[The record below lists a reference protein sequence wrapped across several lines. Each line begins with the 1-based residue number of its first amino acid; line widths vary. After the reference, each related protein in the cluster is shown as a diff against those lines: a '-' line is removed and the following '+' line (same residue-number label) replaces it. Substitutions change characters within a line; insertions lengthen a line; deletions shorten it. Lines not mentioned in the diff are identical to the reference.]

1 MSCLVVVGPCWRAR
15 GIAVCG
21 WRDLERT
28 SSSARWVGRF
38 GGSNEVV
45 GSPFAGSFVRVDPQA
60 RISTTMGKSFQW
72 PRTRENFDRRSDGR
86 FQSSSVAGNVH
97 PAGHGGVS
105 TVATATSNGSSVRGE
120 IKQGRA
126 REIPRQRV
134 VSVGRCPLDGH
145 VSTAIR
151 CVDTMCEGGSSRPK
165 RKLWMQT
172 QCSQYER
179 SDHGRAS
186 LEAVLSAAS
195 VLR

>member
-1 MSCLVVVGPCWRAR
+1 MVGPCWRAS

-38 GGSNEVV
+38 GCSNEVV
-45 GSPFAGSFVRVDPQA
+45 GSPFAGRFVRVDPQA
-60 RISTTMGKSFQW
+60 RISITMVKSFQS

-97 PAGHGGVS
+97 PAGNGGVS

-120 IKQGRA
+120 TKQGRA
-126 REIPRQRV
+126 REIHPQRL
-134 VSVGRCPLDGH
+134 VSVGRCQPDGH

-151 CVDTMCEGGSSRPK
+151 CVARLSTPCAREVPPGQKESFG
-165 RKLWMQT
+165 T
-172 QCSQYER
+172 QIR
-179 SDHGRAS
+179 SWKS